1 MGDELIGFR
10 IKSSCGKKSGLEKS
24 PDRFSTMGVQIGNP
38 IKSIIGANIKATEKL
53 KIVMRLYEA
62 ALLNDASFIHK
73 LAVSIVNL

>member
-1 MGDELIGFR
+1 
-10 IKSSCGKKSGLEKS
+10 
-24 PDRFSTMGVQIGNP
+24 MGVQIGNP